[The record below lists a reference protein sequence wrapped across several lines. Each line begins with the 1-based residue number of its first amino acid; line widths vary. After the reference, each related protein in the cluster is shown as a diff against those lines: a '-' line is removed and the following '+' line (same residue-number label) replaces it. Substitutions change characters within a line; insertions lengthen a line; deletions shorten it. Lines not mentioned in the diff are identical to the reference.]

1 MGKFERY
8 RLASQIGQGGFA
20 EVFEAAEV
28 NDPHTVVALKR
39 PLGVPFAAERLRR
52 EIDVQSRITHPNVMP
67 ILDADASG
75 TWFTMPL
82 AEGSLETLGMKGAI
96 DKRDPKTVEDVIRAV
111 IKGLAAAHL
120 LGFVHR
126 DVTPRNILALPDA
139 TTPSGR
145 RWVVADWGLV
155 RRPLGETTARLTRVG
170 EGMGTWGFAAPECW
184 VDAHQVDHRADVYS
198 VGRIAAW
205 MLTGRDPVANV
216 QLLPDGPWRGWVAES
231 TRDDPARRLET
242 MTSLESRLDT
252 LLAAPPSSPRSQLSE
267 LFQGSGD
274 DVPAEAWRIALDH
287 CDDEQL
293 FIDHLARAPLA
304 PLETWATEFP
314 EDSARLALQMC
325 RHMATAEW
333 RGRSFDY
340 ANTPLRWIFV
350 VMQSLVRA
358 ERLDLLED
366 IASEFFVVESSWDR
380 WEQLDRTRV
389 WLRSASGEVG
399 RVLARAIRRADAQG
413 YYAMAL
419 RGERLV
425 SVALSDELEL

>member
-1 MGKFERY
+1 MGKLERY
-8 RLASQIGQGGFA
+8 RLASQIGEGGFA

-28 NDPHTVVALKR
+28 SDPHTVVALKR
-39 PLGVPFAAERLRR
+39 PLGVPYAAERLRR
-52 EIDVQSRITHPNVMP
+52 EIDVQTRIIHPNVMP
-67 ILDADASG
+67 ILDSDASG
-75 TWFTMPL
+75 PWFTMPL

-96 DKRDPKTVEDVIRAV
+96 DKRDPETVEEVIRAI
-111 IKGLAAAHL
+111 IKGLDAAHS

-126 DVTPRNILALPDA
+126 DVTPRNILALPDT

-155 RRPLGETTARLTRVG
+155 RRPIGETTARLTRTG

-184 VDAHQVDHRADVYS
+184 VDVHQVDQQADVYS

-205 MLTGRDPVANV
+205 MLTGQDPIANV
-216 QLLPDGPWRGWVAES
+216 QLLPDGPWRGWVAEA
-231 TRDDPARRLET
+231 TRNEPAQRLET

-252 LLAAPPSSPRSQLSE
+252 LLAAPPASPRSQLSE

-274 DVPAEAWRIALDH
+274 EAPAEAWRIALDH

-304 PLETWATEFP
+304 QLEAWAIKFP
-314 EDSARLALQMC
+314 EDAATLALQMC
-325 RHMATAEW
+325 RHMAKAEW

-340 ANTPLRWIFV
+340 ANTPLRWIYT
-350 VMQSLVRA
+350 VMQALVRA

-366 IASEFFVVESSWDR
+366 VASEFFAVESSWDR

-389 WLRSASGEVG
+389 WLQGVSGEVG
-399 RVLARAIRRADAQG
+399 RVLARAIRRADAQA
-413 YYAMAL
+413 YYAKAL
-419 RGERLV
+419 RGERLR
-425 SVALSDELEL
+425 SVNLGDELEL